1 MAIKTYNPT
10 SEGRRAMTGY
20 TFEEISRSTSEKSL
34 TVHLRKTAGRNS
46 RGVIT
51 ARHRGGGARR
61 IYRIIDYRR
70 NKVGIPGKVTAI
82 EYDPNRTARIALVC
96 YADGEKRYI
105 LAPDGLKVG
114 DVIKTGPEA
123 EVKPGHAMP
132 LNSIPV
138 GTMIHNIE
146 LQVGRGGQIVRSA
159 GTAAQLAGKE
169 GKFCLV
175 QLPSGELRRVF
186 GACTATIGQVSNID
200 HQNIKLGKAGRSR
213 WLGHRPEV
221 RGTAMTPRDH
231 PHGGGEGKCPRG
243 MNPRSPWGKPTL
255 GHKTRRRKT
264 STKFIIKQRK

>member
-1 MAIKTYNPT
+1 VAIKTYNPT

-20 TFEEISRSTSEKSL
+20 TFEEISKTVPEKSL
-34 TVHLRKTAGRNS
+34 IVHLRKTAGRNN
-46 RGVIT
+46 RGVVT

-70 NKVGIPGKVTAI
+70 DKIGIPGKVMAI
-82 EYDPNRTARIALVC
+82 EYDPNRTARIALIC

-105 LAPDGLKVG
+105 LAPEGLKPG
-114 DVIKTGPEA
+114 DIINTGPDA
-123 EVKPGHAMP
+123 EIKPGHAMP

-146 LQVGRGGQIVRSA
+146 LQVGHGGQIVRSA
-159 GTAAQLAGKE
+159 GTSAQLVSKE

-175 QLPSGELRRVF
+175 QLPSGELRRIF
-186 GACTATIGQVSNID
+186 GECMATIGQLGNID

-213 WLGHRPEV
+213 WLGRRPEV

-231 PHGGGEGKCPRG
+231 PHGGGEGRCPRG

-264 STKFIIKQRK
+264 SNKFIVKRRK